1 MPCVRARLRW
11 LRARRPPL
19 EWRRRAHKP
28 GLVAHC
34 LSTTDVQTALSAAR
48 EHGVPI
54 SVRGGRQDWVGRMYE
69 GLASSGY
76 NPGRMPHNI
85 GQGAVQTFERLEVS
99 ARLFGKLL
107 ITEICTSHFYYH
119 QIVC

>member
-1 MPCVRARLRW
+1 MNRTICIRSANDFGYIALIAVILRSM
-11 LRARRPPL
+11 
-19 EWRRRAHKP
+19 
-28 GLVAHC
+28 C
-34 LSTTDVQTALSAAR
+34 
-48 EHGVPI
+48 
-54 SVRGGRQDWVGRMYE
+54 E

>member
-1 MPCVRARLRW
+1 
-11 LRARRPPL
+11 L

-34 LSTTDVQTALSAAR
+34 LSTTDVQTALRAAR